1 MKKIV
6 AIVLLLILPCFAA
19 AEQDSLQIDGEWY
32 GFATYTNMNCRAA
45 ELREDGCFYVKW
57 SDGEEI
63 VFYDQGQIDFIHTEE
78 WTDFRTKEIRKE
90 TETETINMEFCR
102 MADDSLLFYDV
113 MDREMSCY
121 YLTMQNGEWIV
132 YSLDSGKMLLFLN
145 GRIIHHDGGDTVDYL
160 VSGSQMYMTQGDK
173 YIRGTVRPQGDFAFV
188 FDVDADPWIETFG
201 EIEVDYGTPYY
212 LFVST
217 SIGK

>member
-1 MKKIV
+1 MKRIV
-6 AIVLLLILPCFAA
+6 AIALLLIFPCFAA
-19 AEQDSLQIDGEWY
+19 AEQGNFQIDGEWY
-32 GFATYTNMNCRAA
+32 GFSTYANMNCRAA

-57 SDGEEI
+57 NDGEEI

-78 WTDFRTKEIRKE
+78 WTDFRTKDIRRE
-90 TETETINMEFCR
+90 SETETINAEFCR
-102 MADDSLLFYDV
+102 LADDSLLFYDV

-121 YLTMQNGEWIV
+121 YLTMQNGDWTV

-145 GRIIHHDGGDTVDYL
+145 GKVIHREGGDTVDYL
-160 VSGSQMYMTQGDK
+160 VSGNWMYMTQGDK
-173 YIRGTVRPQGDFAFV
+173 YIRGTVNPKGNYAFV
-188 FDVDADPWIETFG
+188 FDIDTDPWVEIYEGIE
-201 EIEVDYGTPYY
+201 IDYGTPFY

>member
-57 SDGEEI
+57 SDSEEI

-78 WTDFRTKEIRKE
+78 
-90 TETETINMEFCR
+90 
-102 MADDSLLFYDV
+102 
-113 MDREMSCY
+113 
-121 YLTMQNGEWIV
+121 
-132 YSLDSGKMLLFLN
+132 
-145 GRIIHHDGGDTVDYL
+145 
-160 VSGSQMYMTQGDK
+160 
-173 YIRGTVRPQGDFAFV
+173 
-188 FDVDADPWIETFG
+188 
-201 EIEVDYGTPYY
+201 
-212 LFVST
+212 
-217 SIGK
+217 